1 MLTCETYTPESHF
14 KDRQLGGNT
23 IPPLPDV
30 IRASYL
36 WVMRS
41 YLFWQLE
48 HRLWKCPKVFKLS
61 QTEYAPK
68 PPFSGKQW
76 LISDG
81 RNRDHEYDH
90 VKFLQA

>member
-1 MLTCETYTPESHF
+1 
-14 KDRQLGGNT
+14 
-23 IPPLPDV
+23 
-30 IRASYL
+30 
-36 WVMRS
+36 
-41 YLFWQLE
+41 
-48 HRLWKCPKVFKLS
+48 VFKLS